1 MVVGGHTRRQ
11 NKNSTRIPNYKHIH
25 RLNYVANNVRPN
37 VFYTW
42 KEKFINGGKM
52 ALSVSKH
59 ENINQNLQSENEH
72 LKKLIAGELTIV
84 NYFLKKR

>member
-1 MVVGGHTRRQ
+1 
-11 NKNSTRIPNYKHIH
+11 
-25 RLNYVANNVRPN
+25 
-37 VFYTW
+37 
-42 KEKFINGGKM
+42 M

-84 NYFLKKR
+84 NDFLKKR